1 LTFAV
6 TVTLRSPEF
15 AWLILGMRMS
25 EDVYELDL
33 VDLESTRRSSF
44 VERVADSW
52 RDMGAA
58 TRRLIDEEPSEAR
71 LLFYVMFSDIIF
83 FLSWTIKTVVAPT
96 ASAAEKLPVQIG
108 LWLVLALFAR
118 TTTMYLF
125 AGLLKLLSQVFG
137 GRGGWYETRVAV
149 FWGALV
155 AAPFGF
161 LAALVTVGLSY
172 VEEFTPILSNPIVA
186 MLPYYLG
193 LLPFLWLISAGVAEA
208 QRFSRVSTLFSFLS
222 FGAIALTL
230 VGLYLSARGVI

>member
-1 LTFAV
+1 
-6 TVTLRSPEF
+6 
-15 AWLILGMRMS
+15 MS

-33 VDLESTRRSSF
+33 VDIESTRRSNF
-44 VERVADSW
+44 VERVVDSW

-58 TRRLIDEEPSEAR
+58 ARRLIDEEPSEAR

-96 ASAAEKLPVQIG
+96 EAAAQKLPIQIG
-108 LWLVLALFAR
+108 LWLVLALLAR
-118 TTTMYLF
+118 TTIMYLF
-125 AGLLKLLSQVFG
+125 AGFLKLLSQVFG
-137 GRGGWYETRVAV
+137 GQGGWYETRVAV

-161 LAALVTVGLSY
+161 LAAMITVGLSY
-172 VEEFTPILSNPIVA
+172 VEDLAPMLQNPLVA

-193 LLPFLWLISAGVAEA
+193 LLPFLWFISAGVAEA
-208 QRFSRVSTLFSFLS
+208 QKFTRVSTLFSFLS

-230 VGLYLSARGVI
+230 GGIYLSARGVI

>member
-1 LTFAV
+1 
-6 TVTLRSPEF
+6 
-15 AWLILGMRMS
+15 MS

-33 VDLESTRRSSF
+33 IDIESTKRSNF
-44 VERVADSW
+44 VERVVDSW
-52 RDMGAA
+52 RDMAAA

-96 ASAAEKLPVQIG
+96 EAAAQKLPIQIG
-108 LWLVLALFAR
+108 LWLVLALLAR
-118 TTTMYLF
+118 TTIMYLF
-125 AGLLKLLSQVFG
+125 AGFLKLLSQAFG
-137 GRGGWYETRVAV
+137 GQGGWYETRVAV

-161 LAALVTVGLSY
+161 LAAMITVGLSY
-172 VEEFTPILSNPIVA
+172 VEGLAPVLQDPLVA

-193 LLPFLWLISAGVAEA
+193 LLPFLWFISAGVAEA
-208 QRFSRVSTLFSFLS
+208 HKFTRVSTLFSFLS

-230 VGLYLSARGVI
+230 VGIYLSARGVI